1 MKPDRVIAKDYHS
14 FALCCK
20 CFCHVAHIV
29 VIRRGGAADDLL
41 QCTNIMVVELN
52 CVAPHNVVTKLI

>member
-1 MKPDRVIAKDYHS
+1 MKQNRIIAKDYYS

-29 VIRRGGAADDLL
+29 VIRRGTVDDLS
-41 QCTNIMVVELN
+41 QSTNIMVVELN